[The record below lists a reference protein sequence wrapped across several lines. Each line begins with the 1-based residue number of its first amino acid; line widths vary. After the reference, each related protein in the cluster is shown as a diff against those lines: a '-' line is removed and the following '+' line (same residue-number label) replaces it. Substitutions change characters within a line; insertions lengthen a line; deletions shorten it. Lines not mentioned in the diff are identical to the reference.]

1 MDQDDKKNLV
11 AEAALDYIQSGDI
24 LGIGSGSTV
33 NKFINLLGSVKN
45 KIEACVSSSQKSTEL
60 LHKMK
65 IPVIDLKECDRIPLY
80 IDGADE
86 ANSHRELIKGG
97 GGALTREKILAQ
109 SSEKFI
115 CIIDESKVVDKLGK
129 FPLPI
134 EVIQLAQS
142 KISLEMIKIGGRP
155 VYRDQFISDNGH
167 IIIDVHDLDINE
179 PMALEKKIN
188 HMPGVVTNGIFSI
201 RSADE
206 ILIATDN
213 GVIKR

>member
-60 LHKMK
+60 LHKMN
-65 IPVIDLKECDRIPLY
+65 IPVIDLKECDKIPLY

-86 ANSHRELIKGG
+86 ANSHKELIKGG

-155 VYRDQFISDNGH
+155 VYRNQFITDNGH

-188 HMPGVVTNGIFSI
+188 HMPGVITNGIFSI

-206 ILIATDN
+206 ILIATDS

>member
-86 ANSHRELIKGG
+86 ANSQKELIKGG

-155 VYRDQFISDNGH
+155 VYRNQFITDNGH

-179 PMALEKKIN
+179 PIALEKKIN
-188 HMPGVVTNGIFSI
+188 HMPGVITNGIFSI

-206 ILIATDN
+206 ILIATDS

>member
-33 NKFINLLGSVKN
+33 NKFINLLGTVKN

-60 LHKMK
+60 LNKMK
-65 IPVIDLKECDRIPLY
+65 IPVIDLKECNKIPLY
-80 IDGADE
+80 VDGADE
-86 ANSHRELIKGG
+86 ANSQKELIKGG

-109 SSEKFI
+109 ASEKFI

-155 VYRDQFISDNGH
+155 VYRNQFISDNGH

>member
-1 MDQDDKKNLV
+1 MDQDDKKKLV

-60 LHKMK
+60 LHKMN
-65 IPVIDLKECDRIPLY
+65 IPVIDLKECDKIPLY

-86 ANSHRELIKGG
+86 ANSQKELIKGG

-155 VYRDQFISDNGH
+155 VYRNQFITDNGH

-188 HMPGVVTNGIFSI
+188 HMPGVITNGIFSI

-206 ILIATDN
+206 ILIATDS

>member
-33 NKFINLLGSVKN
+33 NKFINLLGSMKN

-86 ANSHRELIKGG
+86 ANSHKELIKGG

-155 VYRDQFISDNGH
+155 VYRNQFITDNGH

-188 HMPGVVTNGIFSI
+188 HMPGVITNGIFSI

-206 ILIATDN
+206 ILIATDS
-213 GVIKR
+213 GVIKG

>member
-65 IPVIDLKECDRIPLY
+65 IPVIDLKECDKIPLY

-86 ANSHRELIKGG
+86 ANSQKELIKGG

-155 VYRDQFISDNGH
+155 VYRNQFITDNGH

-179 PMALEKKIN
+179 PIALEKKIN
-188 HMPGVVTNGIFSI
+188 HMPGVITNGIFSI
-201 RSADE
+201 RPADE

>member
-65 IPVIDLKECDRIPLY
+65 IPVIDLKECDKIPLY

-86 ANSHRELIKGG
+86 ANSQKELIKGG

-142 KISLEMIKIGGRP
+142 KISLEMIKMGGRP
-155 VYRDQFISDNGH
+155 VYRNQFISDNGH

-206 ILIATDN
+206 VLIATDN

>member
-86 ANSHRELIKGG
+86 ANSHKELIKGG

-155 VYRDQFISDNGH
+155 VYRNQFITDNGH

-188 HMPGVVTNGIFSI
+188 HMPGVITNGIFSI
-201 RSADE
+201 RPADE
-206 ILIATDN
+206 ILIATDS

>member
-65 IPVIDLKECDRIPLY
+65 IPVIDLKECGRIRLY

-86 ANSHRELIKGG
+86 ANSQKELIKGG

-155 VYRDQFISDNGH
+155 VYRNQFITDNGH

-188 HMPGVVTNGIFSI
+188 HMPGVITNGIFSI
-201 RSADE
+201 RSADD
-206 ILIATDN
+206 ILIATDS
-213 GVIKR
+213 GVIKK

>member
-86 ANSHRELIKGG
+86 ANSHKELIKGG

-155 VYRDQFISDNGH
+155 VYRNQFITDNGH

-188 HMPGVVTNGIFSI
+188 HMPGVITNGIFSI

-206 ILIATDN
+206 ILIATDS
-213 GVIKR
+213 GVIRG

>member
-86 ANSHRELIKGG
+86 ANSQKELIKGG

-155 VYRDQFISDNGH
+155 VYRNQFITDNGH

-188 HMPGVVTNGIFSI
+188 HMPGVITNGIFSI

-206 ILIATDN
+206 I
-213 GVIKR
+213 

>member
-1 MDQDDKKNLV
+1 
-11 AEAALDYIQSGDI
+11 
-24 LGIGSGSTV
+24 
-33 NKFINLLGSVKN
+33 
-45 KIEACVSSSQKSTEL
+45 
-60 LHKMK
+60 MK
-65 IPVIDLKECDRIPLY
+65 IPVIDLKECDKIPLY

-86 ANSHRELIKGG
+86 ANSQKELIKGG

-109 SSEKFI
+109 ASEKFI

-155 VYRDQFISDNGH
+155 VYRNQFISDNGH

>member
-155 VYRDQFISDNGH
+155 VYRDQFITDNGH

-188 HMPGVVTNGIFSI
+188 HMPGVITNGIFSI

-206 ILIATDN
+206 ILIATDS

>member
-86 ANSHRELIKGG
+86 ANSHKELIKGG

-109 SSEKFI
+109 ASEKFI

-155 VYRDQFISDNGH
+155 VYRNQFISDNGH

>member
-65 IPVIDLKECDRIPLY
+65 IPVIDLKECDKIPLY

-86 ANSHRELIKGG
+86 ANSQKELIKGG

-155 VYRDQFISDNGH
+155 VYRDQFITDNGH

-188 HMPGVVTNGIFSI
+188 DMPGVVTNGIFSI
-201 RSADE
+201 RSADV
-206 ILIATDN
+206 ILIATDS

>member
-86 ANSHRELIKGG
+86 ANSHKELIKGG

-115 CIIDESKVVDKLGK
+115 CIIDESKVVDKLGR

-155 VYRDQFISDNGH
+155 VYRNQFITDNGH

-188 HMPGVVTNGIFSI
+188 DMPGVVTNGIFSI

-206 ILIATDN
+206 ILIATDS

>member
-65 IPVIDLKECDRIPLY
+65 IPVIDLKECDKIPLY

-86 ANSHRELIKGG
+86 ANSQKELIKGG

-109 SSEKFI
+109 ASEKFI

-155 VYRDQFISDNGH
+155 VYRNQFITDNGH

>member
-1 MDQDDKKNLV
+1 MDQDDKKKLV

-86 ANSHRELIKGG
+86 ANSHKELIKGG

-155 VYRDQFISDNGH
+155 VYRNQFITDNGH

-188 HMPGVVTNGIFSI
+188 HMPGVITNGIFSI

-206 ILIATDN
+206 ILIATDS
-213 GVIKR
+213 GVIKG

>member
-86 ANSHRELIKGG
+86 ANSHKELIKGG

-155 VYRDQFISDNGH
+155 VYRNQFITDNGH

-179 PMALEKKIN
+179 PMGLEKKIN
-188 HMPGVVTNGIFSI
+188 HMPGVITNGIFSI

-206 ILIATDN
+206 ILIATDS

>member
-65 IPVIDLKECDRIPLY
+65 IPVIDLKECNKIPLY

-86 ANSHRELIKGG
+86 ANSQKELIKGG

-155 VYRDQFISDNGH
+155 VYRNQFITDNGH

-188 HMPGVVTNGIFSI
+188 HMPGVITNGIFSI

-206 ILIATDN
+206 ILIATDS

>member
-60 LHKMK
+60 LQKMK
-65 IPVIDLKECDRIPLY
+65 IPVIDLKECDGIPLY

-86 ANSHRELIKGG
+86 ANSHKELIKGG

-155 VYRDQFISDNGH
+155 VYRNQFITDNGH
-167 IIIDVHDLDINE
+167 IIIDVHDLDISE

-188 HMPGVVTNGIFSI
+188 DMPGVVTNGIFSI

-206 ILIATDN
+206 ILIATDS

>member
-65 IPVIDLKECDRIPLY
+65 IPVIDLKECDKIPLY

-86 ANSHRELIKGG
+86 ANSQKELIKGG

-142 KISLEMIKIGGRP
+142 KISLEMIKMGGRP
-155 VYRDQFISDNGH
+155 VYRNQFITDNGH

>member
-86 ANSHRELIKGG
+86 ANSHKELIKGG

-155 VYRDQFISDNGH
+155 VYRNQFISDNGH

-206 ILIATDN
+206 ILIATDS

>member
-65 IPVIDLKECDRIPLY
+65 IPVIDLKECDKIPLY

-86 ANSHRELIKGG
+86 ANSQKELIKGG

-155 VYRDQFISDNGH
+155 VYRNQFITDNGH

-188 HMPGVVTNGIFSI
+188 DMPGVVTNGIFSI

-206 ILIATDN
+206 ILIATDS

>member
-1 MDQDDKKNLV
+1 MDQDDKKKLV

-60 LHKMK
+60 LHKMN
-65 IPVIDLKECDRIPLY
+65 IPVIDLKECDKIPLY

-86 ANSHRELIKGG
+86 ANSQKELIKGG

-134 EVIQLAQS
+134 EVIQLAQI

-155 VYRDQFISDNGH
+155 VYRNQFITDNGH

-188 HMPGVVTNGIFSI
+188 HMPGVITNGIFSI

-206 ILIATDN
+206 ILIATDS

>member
-115 CIIDESKVVDKLGK
+115 CIIDESKFVDKLGK

-155 VYRDQFISDNGH
+155 VYRNQFITDNGH

-188 HMPGVVTNGIFSI
+188 HMPGVITNGIFSI

-206 ILIATDN
+206 ILIATDS

>member
-65 IPVIDLKECDRIPLY
+65 IPVIDLKECDKIPLY

-86 ANSHRELIKGG
+86 ANSQKELIKGG

-155 VYRDQFISDNGH
+155 VYRNQFITDNGH

-188 HMPGVVTNGIFSI
+188 HMPGVITNGIFSI

-206 ILIATDN
+206 ILIATDS

>member
-60 LHKMK
+60 LRKMK

-86 ANSHRELIKGG
+86 ANSHKELIKGG

-155 VYRDQFISDNGH
+155 VYRNQFISDNGH

>member
-86 ANSHRELIKGG
+86 ANSQKELIKGG

-155 VYRDQFISDNGH
+155 VYRNQFITDNGH

-188 HMPGVVTNGIFSI
+188 HMPGVITNGIFSI

-206 ILIATDN
+206 ILIATDS

>member
-65 IPVIDLKECDRIPLY
+65 IPVIDLKECDKIPLY

-86 ANSHRELIKGG
+86 ANSHKELIKGG

-155 VYRDQFISDNGH
+155 VYRNQFITDNGH

-188 HMPGVVTNGIFSI
+188 HMPGVITNGIFSI

-206 ILIATDN
+206 ILIATDS

>member
-65 IPVIDLKECDRIPLY
+65 IPVIDLKECDKIPLY

-86 ANSHRELIKGG
+86 ANSQKELIKGG

-109 SSEKFI
+109 ASEKFI

-155 VYRDQFISDNGH
+155 VYRNQFISDNGH

>member
-86 ANSHRELIKGG
+86 ANSHKELIKGG

-155 VYRDQFISDNGH
+155 VYRNQFITDNGH

-188 HMPGVVTNGIFSI
+188 HMPGVITNGIFSI

-206 ILIATDN
+206 ILIATDS
-213 GVIKR
+213 GVIKG

>member
-86 ANSHRELIKGG
+86 ANSHKELIKGG

-155 VYRDQFISDNGH
+155 VYRNQFITDNGH

-206 ILIATDN
+206 ILIATDS
-213 GVIKR
+213 GVIKG

>member
-86 ANSHRELIKGG
+86 ANSHKELIKGG

-155 VYRDQFISDNGH
+155 VYRNQFITDNGH

-179 PMALEKKIN
+179 PMALEKK
-188 HMPGVVTNGIFSI
+188 
-201 RSADE
+201 
-206 ILIATDN
+206 LITCL
-213 GVIKR
+213 V

>member
-86 ANSHRELIKGG
+86 ANSQKELIKGG

-155 VYRDQFISDNGH
+155 VYRNQFITDNGH

-188 HMPGVVTNGIFSI
+188 HMPGVITNGIFSI

-206 ILIATDN
+206 ILIATDS
-213 GVIKR
+213 GVIKG

>member
-60 LHKMK
+60 LHKMN
-65 IPVIDLKECDRIPLY
+65 IPVIDLKECDKIPLY

-86 ANSHRELIKGG
+86 ANSQKELIKGG

-109 SSEKFI
+109 ASEKFI

-155 VYRDQFISDNGH
+155 VYRNQFISDNGH

>member
-86 ANSHRELIKGG
+86 ANSHKELIKGG

-134 EVIQLAQS
+134 EVMQLAQS

-155 VYRDQFISDNGH
+155 VYRNQFITDNGH

-188 HMPGVVTNGIFSI
+188 HMPGVITNGIFSI

-206 ILIATDN
+206 ILIATDS